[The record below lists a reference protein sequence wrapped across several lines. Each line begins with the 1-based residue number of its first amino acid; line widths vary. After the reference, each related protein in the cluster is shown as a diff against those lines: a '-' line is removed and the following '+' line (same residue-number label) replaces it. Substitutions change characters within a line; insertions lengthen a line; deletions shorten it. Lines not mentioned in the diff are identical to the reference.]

1 MKILCCLNADIVSN
15 AALNLLLP
23 SLADHEVTVGLS
35 TRIGGSAHDTTEP
48 QARRELRVAE
58 QLLAIEVLYPLIER
72 AALPDDGRY
81 LAFGDLERHRGIHV
95 TALPNPNAGEGL
107 AFL

>member
-35 TRIGGSAHDTTEP
+35 TRIGGRSEEHTS
-48 QARRELRVAE
+48 ELQSQRDISYAWSMYSK
-58 QLLAIEVLYPLIER
+58 IC
-72 AALPDDGRY
+72 
-81 LAFGDLERHRGIHV
+81 
-95 TALPNPNAGEGL
+95 
-107 AFL
+107 